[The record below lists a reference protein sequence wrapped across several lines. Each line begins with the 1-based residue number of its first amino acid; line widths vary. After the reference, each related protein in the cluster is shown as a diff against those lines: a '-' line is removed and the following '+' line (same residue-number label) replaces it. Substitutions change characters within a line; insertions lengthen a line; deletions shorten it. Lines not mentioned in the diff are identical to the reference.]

1 MNGSAASPIRATSP
15 IRSRDREGADTAH
28 RYRSLTVAAL
38 KLGFAGLIVVALC
51 AQPKTSPQE
60 QEELETALAEA
71 GTSPVDYLRALERH
85 LAKYP
90 ASPRKAEL
98 ERAAARAAI
107 DASDNRR
114 IILYGER
121 VLAVKPDDAT
131 ILEPV
136 ARALS
141 AGEGEAAA
149 KNALKY
155 ATRLEELARKSKNA
169 SDREARALI
178 LEARASENLGLSEE
192 ALGLAKRAFDTYP
205 NAAAAREVAR
215 CYERL
220 GKLAE
225 AARAMA
231 DAFTIPDWAITPA
244 DREPDRVRL
253 GDLYRRAKGADAGL
267 GDVVIDAYDRNVALL
282 HARDARLR
290 GDYPNAALSDP
301 MQFTLSGVDGAKL
314 GLSTLGGK
322 VVVFDFWATWCEPC
336 REQHPAWEQIK
347 RQFMNEPRVAF
358 LFVSTDEDRALVAPF
373 LKQMKWAGPAY
384 FNDGLTPAFQVRGI
398 PATVVVDAHGK
409 VFSRM
414 TGYDPQRYAEMLSER
429 IKEALAE

>member
-1 MNGSAASPIRATSP
+1 MKP
-15 IRSRDREGADTAH
+15 
-28 RYRSLTVAAL
+28 LLLV
-38 KLGFAGLIVVALC
+38 AGLFAVALI
-51 AQPKTSPQE
+51 AQQKTSPRE

-71 GTSPVDYLRALERH
+71 GTSPVDYLRALEKH

-98 ERAAARAAI
+98 ERAAVRAAI
-107 DASDNRR
+107 DAGDNRR

-136 ARALS
+136 ARALA
-141 AGEGEAAA
+141 AGDGEAAA

-178 LEARASENLGLSEE
+178 LEARASGNLGLNDE

-205 NAAAAREVAR
+205 NAEAAREVAR

-220 GKLAE
+220 GKLAQ

-231 DAFTIPDWAITPA
+231 DAFAIA
-244 DREPDRVRL
+244 DRAATVAERERDRSRL
-253 GDLYRRAKGADAGL
+253 AELYRQVMGSDAGL
-267 GDVVIDAYDRNVALL
+267 GDIVLEAYDRNVRLL
-282 HARDARLR
+282 HVREAQLR
-290 GDYPNAALSDP
+290 SDDPNAAISDP
-301 MQFTLSGVDGAKL
+301 MQFTLSGVDGPKL
-314 GLSTLGGK
+314 GLSTLAGK

-336 REQHPAWEQIK
+336 REQHPAYEQIK
-347 RQFMNEPRVAF
+347 RQFINEPRVAF
-358 LFVSTDEDRALVAPF
+358 LFVSTDEDRVAVAPF

-384 FNDGLTPAFQVRGI
+384 FNDGLTRAFEIRGI
-398 PATVVVDAHGK
+398 PTTVIVDAHGK

-414 TGYDPQRYAEMLSER
+414 TGYDAQRYADMLSER

>member
-1 MNGSAASPIRATSP
+1 MRP
-15 IRSRDREGADTAH
+15 
-28 RYRSLTVAAL
+28 LLFV
-38 KLGFAGLIVVALC
+38 AGLFAVALV
-51 AQPKTSPQE
+51 AQQKTSPKE
-60 QEELETALAEA
+60 QEELETALVEA
-71 GTSPVDYLRALERH
+71 GTSPVDYLRALEKH

-90 ASPRKAEL
+90 NSPRKAEL

-107 DASDNRR
+107 DAGDNRR
-114 IILYGER
+114 IVLYGER

-136 ARALS
+136 ARAL
-141 AGEGEAAA
+141 AGGEGEAAA
-149 KNALKY
+149 KSALKY

-178 LEARASENLGLSEE
+178 LEARASENLGLKDE

-205 NAAAAREVAR
+205 NAEAAREIAR

-220 GKLAE
+220 DKLVE

-231 DAFTIPDWAITPA
+231 DAFTIADRAATAA
-244 DREPDRVRL
+244 DRERDRARL
-253 GDLYRRAKGADAGL
+253 GDLYRRTKGSDAGL
-267 GDVVIDAYDRNVALL
+267 GDMMLEAYDRNVALL
-282 HARDARLR
+282 HAREARLR
-290 GDYPNAALSDP
+290 SDDPNAAISDP
-301 MQFTLSGVDGAKL
+301 MQFTLGGVDGPNL
-314 GLSTLGGK
+314 GLSSLAGK
-322 VVVFDFWATWCEPC
+322 VVVFDFWATWCVPC

-347 RQFMNEPRVAF
+347 RQFMSEARVAF
-358 LFVSTDEDRALVAPF
+358 LFVSTDEDRAAVSPF

-384 FNDGLTPAFQVRGI
+384 FDDGLTHAFEIRGI
-398 PATVVVDAHGK
+398 PATVIIDAHGK

-414 TGYDPQRYAEMLSER
+414 TGYDSQRYAEMLTER